1 MTSQNS
7 ISQAIPAQT
16 ATTRTP
22 ANSGPVPDNLATR
35 HLCAA
40 TYIDDKYQEAV
51 ISRIYAEPHHAIA
64 PYAGV
69 DASVVINHA
78 KRAQILSLVQAGII
92 LGLLLLLMLV
102 SFDEFMITV
111 YVLATWQFIAAGF
124 TFIKNVLHYMRGSE
138 SSKRQMIGRLLL
150 IGVSGPFGVLVM
162 IVWAVIVGVPMDAS
176 NPSSYGQSLG
186 TTYEPNGLAFVF
198 LLFII
203 GTVLTVAAVRRHQ
216 LVKVRTGDSNIEQS
230 TDSRLDR
237 IRTGQY
243 GDVVNYSDFTP
254 FVGSGVE
261 VRTWQFAMTL
271 HPKGSAPRTDGT
283 KVIPFTTD
291 ELTDH
296 IREAMAKLAQDTS
309 TPRLPNLHLSDQ
321 AFVSGK
327 DTVFPTQFTGELR
340 YSNLLGTIKEIQRKP
355 TTPIRHFL
363 KCQIASWNA
372 EVVTTIFVHA
382 AVQGE
387 TLYMEF
393 SSYLLP
399 PTLEAYHVFDD
410 PRQIGG
416 LAVVLDM
423 GRSLRALPRH
433 VMRSPVVLAKFVK
446 SKVKAHMPQP
456 PTTIVGSRDHG
467 ARTSVRDLGTD
478 LDLPHY
484 FQRRDAIKYSSILEA
499 QLLESI
505 TEFLKDKV
513 DVSELAKRAETIINA
528 GVVNTG
534 PVYTA
539 AQGTGSTGYVAAQ
552 GPWADG
558 EIKNPSS
565 TGKSS

>member
-1 MTSQNS
+1 MTSRNS

-16 ATTRTP
+16 TTTRTTT
-22 ANSGPVPDNLATR
+22 NSGTVPDNLATR

-51 ISRIYAEPHHAIA
+51 ISRIYAEPQHAVA

-69 DASVVINHA
+69 DASVVVNHA
-78 KRAQILSLVQAGII
+78 KRAQTLSLVQAGII
-92 LGLLLLLMLV
+92 LGLLVLLMLS
-102 SFDEFMITV
+102 SFSEFFVM
-111 YVLATWQFIAAGF
+111 VLILAAWQLIAVCF
-124 TFIKNVLHYMRGSE
+124 KLIKNVLRYMRGIE
-138 SSKRQMIGRLLL
+138 SSPRQLIGWLLMLGVGGSLIPLVLLL
-150 IGVSGPFGVLVM
+150 WGAVDD
-162 IVWAVIVGVPMDAS
+162 VIVISVD
-176 NPSSYGQSLG
+176 SSQNRSLIKFL
-186 TTYEPNGLAFVF
+186 EPRGLAFVF
-198 LLFII
+198 LLFMAC
-203 GTVLTVAAVRRHQ
+203 TVLTVAAVRRHQ
-216 LVKVRTGDSNIEQS
+216 LVKVRTGNSKIEKS
-230 TDSRLDR
+230 TNRRLDR

-271 HPKGSAPRTDGT
+271 HPKGSTPRTDRT

-291 ELTDH
+291 ELTNH
-296 IREAMAKLAQDTS
+296 IREAIAKLAHDTS

-340 YSNLLGTIKEIQRKP
+340 YSNLLNTIKEIQRKP

-372 EVVTTIFVHA
+372 EIVTTIFVHA

-399 PTLEAYHVFDD
+399 PTREAYHVFND
-410 PRQIGG
+410 PRRIGG
-416 LAVVLDM
+416 LAVILDM
-423 GRSLRALPRH
+423 GRSLRVLPRH
-433 VMRSPVVLAKFVK
+433 VVRSPVILGKFVK
-446 SKVKAHMPQP
+446 TRVKAHFP
-456 PTTIVGSRDHG
+456 PSPATTVGSRDHG

-499 QLLESI
+499 QLLETI

-513 DVSELAKRAETIINA
+513 DVSELTKRAETIINA

-534 PVYTA
+534 TVYTA
-539 AQGTGSTGYVAAQ
+539 AQGPGATGYVAAQ
-552 GPWADG
+552 GPGAGG
-558 EIKNPSS
+558 EPRDPSS
-565 TGKSS
+565 TGKFS